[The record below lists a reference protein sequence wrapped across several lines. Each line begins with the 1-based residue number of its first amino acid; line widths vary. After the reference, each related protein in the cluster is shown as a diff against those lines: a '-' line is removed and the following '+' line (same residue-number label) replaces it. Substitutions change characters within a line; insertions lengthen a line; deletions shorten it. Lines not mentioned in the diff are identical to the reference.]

1 MIVLR
6 VLPTAPYSVPICHGH
21 LDISLDLLD
30 HKAQVVEQPVLQ
42 PKLAAETSFSSLL
55 ETSGRTVLSDSLDVS
70 KHTQVGCMLSP
81 KAQTAYHCA
90 AFVGVRAVGDRR

>member
-6 VLPTAPYSVPICHGH
+6 VLPAAPYSVPICHGH

-42 PKLAAETSFSSLL
+42 PKLAAETFSSLL
-55 ETSGRTVLSDSLDVS
+55 ETSGHTVLSDSLDVS
-70 KHTQVGCMLSP
+70 KHSQVGCMLSP

-90 AFVGVRAVGDRR
+90 AFVGVCAVGDRR